1 MVNMAS
7 CFNKVVV
14 ILVVAMLVFS
24 EGSRALTFC
33 KMSDDGL
40 TACKPSVTKPNP
52 VNPSTNCCKALSTAD
67 LGCLC
72 SYKNSPV
79 LPTLGIN
86 SDLAMGLPAKCG
98 ITPPANCA

>member
-1 MVNMAS
+1 MVKMG
-7 CFNKVVV
+7 NKLVV
-14 ILVVAMLVFS
+14 ILVVAMLVFF
-24 EGSRALTFC
+24 EGSTAFTFC

-52 VNPSTNCCKALSTAD
+52 VDPSPKCCKALSGAD

-72 SYKNSPV
+72 SYKNSPM
-79 LPTLGIN
+79 LTSFGIS

-98 ITPPANCA
+98 IAAPANCA